1 MLEIPHT
8 FIVIPCYNEEK
19 AISSIEYFRFL
30 TEHQDASICFVND
43 GSTDNT
49 LEVLKKLQQQ
59 FPAQIKLLPL
69 SKNSGKAEAVRQ
81 GILYCL
87 TNYNFKYI
95 GYLDADLATTL
106 EEFMLIKNQL
116 QHEIVF
122 CFGSRIR
129 KIGSTINRENSR
141 FLIGRV
147 IATFISNI
155 LDLKVYDTQCGCKVF
170 TKEIAKLLFQKEF
183 ISKWLFDVELFFR
196 MIRHFGKETAL
207 QKMNEI
213 PLKSWIEKG
222 NSKVKPSYFFK
233 LWVDLY
239 TIKRVYRDKVPSYE
253 SFSPK
258 IQSHS
263 FE

>member
-19 AISSIEYFRFL
+19 AISSIEYSRFL
-30 TEHQDASICFVND
+30 EQHSEASICFVND
-43 GSTDNT
+43 GSTDQT
-49 LEVLKKLQQQ
+49 FQVLKNLQQQ
-59 FPAQIKLLPL
+59 FPRQIELLSL

-81 GILYCL
+81 GVLYCI
-87 TNYNFKYI
+87 THFKFNYI

-106 EEFMLIKNQL
+106 EEFMAVKNNL
-116 QHEIVF
+116 ENDIVF

-129 KIGSTINRENSR
+129 KIGSTISRENSR
-141 FLIGRV
+141 FLIGRI

-170 TKEIAKLLFQKEF
+170 TKDMSRILFQKEF

-196 MIRHFGKETAL
+196 MIKHFGKESAL
-207 QKMNEI
+207 DKMNEI

-222 NSKVKPSYFFK
+222 NSKVKPTYFFK
-233 LWVDLY
+233 LWLDLY
-239 TIKRVYRDKVPSYE
+239 IIKKEYTEKTARYQ
-253 SFSPK
+253 SFDRK
-258 IQSHS
+258 IQTHS